1 MSVRTSHAK
10 IYRQIVDVLTKAPQ
24 YRNGLIDLC
33 LQKYH
38 LNDIEINNTE
48 AGSVKNNLRSR
59 IGTVVNEMHAAGLI
73 AIDSKGRYYLVSTK
87 PIAIRI
93 EKCQKE
99 IIKALSCT
107 PMTKSE
113 INARLRST
121 LGTDKT
127 VTTKDDDTL
136 ATYIG
141 QLLKK
146 LLAEKIVLLDNGV
159 YSLAPQVC
167 ARADDV
173 NELLNLKS
181 EFIIRLHT
189 KGGEFFENYFMTLIR
204 KYSEKH
210 GKKILECYVT
220 GGAEDGGIDGVM
232 KTEDSLGFRE
242 TTMVQTKNRIDLTSE
257 TDVRGFYG
265 AVCAKKGT
273 RGIFAT
279 TSAFHSSAEK
289 FLSTLDDCIGINGD
303 IIFSMA
309 IECSYGIKKS
319 SDKLIIDNKI
329 L

>member
-1 MSVRTSHAK
+1 MNIRTTQAK
-10 IYRQIVDVLTKAPQ
+10 IYRQIVDLLTKSPQ
-24 YRNGLIDLC
+24 YRRELVDLC
-33 LQKYH
+33 LSKYR
-38 LNDIEINNTE
+38 LDPTETNNTQ
-48 AGSVKNNLRSR
+48 AGSTKNKLRSE
-59 IGTVVNEMHAAGLI
+59 IGVTINEMHAAGLI
-73 AIDSKGRYYLVSTK
+73 AIDTKGRYYLVSTK

-99 IIKALSCT
+99 IIKALSSASL
-107 PMTKSE
+107 TKSE
-113 INARLRST
+113 INTKLRSA

-146 LLAEKIVLLDNGV
+146 MLSENIISLSGGV
-159 YSLAPQVC
+159 YTLAPKVC

-181 EFIIRLHT
+181 EFISRLHT
-189 KGGEFFENYFMTLIR
+189 KGGEFFENYFMSLIK

-210 GKKILECYVT
+210 EKKILECYVT

-232 KTEDSLGFRE
+232 KTADTLGFIE
-242 TTMVQTKNRIDLTSE
+242 TTMIQTKNRIELTTE

-273 RGIFAT
+273 RGIFVT
-279 TSAFHSSAEK
+279 TSDFHPAAEK
-289 FLSTLDDCIGINGD
+289 FLSSLDDCIGINGEK
-303 IIFSMA
+303 IFAMA
-309 IECSYGIKKS
+309 IECSYGIKKNQGQ
-319 SDKLIIDNKI
+319 LVIDEKM

>member
-1 MSVRTSHAK
+1 MNIRTTQAK
-10 IYRQIVDVLTKAPQ
+10 IYRQIVDLLTNAPQ
-24 YRNGLIDLC
+24 YRRELVDLC
-33 LQKYH
+33 LSKYR
-38 LNDIEINNTE
+38 LDPTETNNTQ
-48 AGSVKNNLRSR
+48 AGSTKNKLRSE
-59 IGTVVNEMHAAGLI
+59 IGVTINEMHAAGLI
-73 AIDSKGRYYLVSTK
+73 AIDTKGRYYLVSTK

-99 IIKALSCT
+99 IIKALSSASL
-107 PMTKSE
+107 TKSE
-113 INARLRST
+113 INTKLRSA

-146 LLAEKIVLLDNGV
+146 MLSENIISLSGGL
-159 YSLAPQVC
+159 YTLAPKVC

-181 EFIIRLHT
+181 EFISRLHT
-189 KGGEFFENYFMTLIR
+189 KGGEFFENYFMSLIK

-210 GKKILECYVT
+210 EKKILECYVT

-232 KTEDSLGFRE
+232 KTADTLGFVE
-242 TTMVQTKNRIDLTSE
+242 TTMIQTKNRIELTTE

-273 RGIFAT
+273 RGIFVT
-279 TSAFHSSAEK
+279 TSDFHPAAEK
-289 FLSTLDDCIGINGD
+289 FLSSLDDCIGINGEK
-303 IIFSMA
+303 IFSMA
-309 IECSYGIKKS
+309 TECSYGIKKNHG
-319 SDKLIIDNKI
+319 KLVIDEKI

>member
-1 MSVRTSHAK
+1 MNIRTTQAK
-10 IYRQIVDVLTKAPQ
+10 IYRQIVDLLTKSPQ
-24 YRNGLIDLC
+24 YRRELVDLC
-33 LQKYH
+33 LSKYR
-38 LNDIEINNTE
+38 LDPTETNNTQ
-48 AGSVKNNLRSR
+48 AGSTKNKLRSE
-59 IGTVVNEMHAAGLI
+59 IGVTINEMHAAGLI
-73 AIDSKGRYYLVSTK
+73 AIDTKGRYYLVSTK

-99 IIKALSCT
+99 IIKALSSASL
-107 PMTKSE
+107 TKSE
-113 INARLRST
+113 INTKLRSA

-146 LLAEKIVLLDNGV
+146 MLSENIISLSGGV
-159 YSLAPQVC
+159 YTLAPKVC

-181 EFIIRLHT
+181 EFISRLHT
-189 KGGEFFENYFMTLIR
+189 KGGEFFENYFMSLIK

-210 GKKILECYVT
+210 EKKILECYVT

-232 KTEDSLGFRE
+232 KTADTLGFIE
-242 TTMVQTKNRIDLTSE
+242 TTMIQTKNRIELTTE

-273 RGIFAT
+273 RGIFVT
-279 TSAFHSSAEK
+279 TSDFHPAAEK
-289 FLSTLDDCIGINGD
+289 FLSSLDDCIGINGEK
-303 IIFSMA
+303 IFAMA
-309 IECSYGIKKS
+309 IECSYGIKKNQGQ
-319 SDKLIIDNKI
+319 LVIDEKI